1 MKHLVLEVETGESG
15 RTLQS
20 LLHDRGGF
28 SHDFARGLIDS
39 GAVRPAPGRAP
50 VRAGDYARRVRPG
63 ETYEIT
69 YEADRRYHA
78 RPAERSGRGY
88 RVIYR
93 DDDLL
98 VVDKAPDL
106 LSVPSRLREEA
117 SLADL
122 LLASEQGRGDRR
134 AAIHPVHRLDRDTSG
149 LLVFARNGEAMA
161 GLRDQFAG
169 RTVDRRYL
177 AVAEGRIEAAEGQF
191 LSRVVEDPRT
201 LKVRST
207 RRPAEGR
214 EAITHYKVTD
224 RLPQATI
231 VAVRLG
237 TGRKNQIRVHFS
249 EAGHPLVGDH
259 RYGHRSPLIRRAAL
273 HAESLGFAHP
283 RTGKRLVFQSP
294 LPPDMRDL
302 IRKLRARPA

>member
-1 MKHLVLEVETGESG
+1 VKHLVLEVEAGESG

-28 SHDFARGLIDS
+28 SHDFARGLIDA

-50 VRAGDYARRVRPG
+50 VRSGDYARRVRPG
-63 ETYEIT
+63 ETYEVT
-69 YEADRRYHA
+69 YEADRRYRA
-78 RPAERSGRGY
+78 TPSERPGRGY
-88 RVIYR
+88 RVVHR

-98 VVDKAPDL
+98 IVDKAPDL
-106 LSVPSRLREEA
+106 LSVPSRLREEE
-117 SLADL
+117 SLAEM
-122 LLASEQGRGDRR
+122 LLASERGRGDRR

-149 LLVFARNGEAMA
+149 LLVFARNGEAMT

-169 RTVDRRYL
+169 RSVDRRYL
-177 AVAEGRIEAAEGQF
+177 AVAEGRIEATEGRF
-191 LSRVVEDPRT
+191 VSRVVEDPKT

-214 EAITHYKVTD
+214 EAITHYQVTD
-224 RLPQATI
+224 RLPEATI

-249 EAGHPLVGDH
+249 EAGHPLIGDH

-273 HAESLGFAHP
+273 HAASLGFAHP
-283 RTGKRLVFQSP
+283 RTGRRLSFQSP